1 MKLWPQQEFGLSEID
16 RLVKA
21 GRKRIVLVSPTGGG
35 KTKLAI
41 ERMIASEVPSSFYT
55 HRRMLLGQTGARFEE
70 AGLDYGFRASKMDE
84 NLDAQIQL
92 AMIQSEAS
100 AIYRKKRR
108 SLHNAKEILI
118 DEAHANSNGVIETI
132 IDDHNCVT
140 IGLTATP
147 LGIGHIYEDMVIA
160 GTNSE
165 LRACGSHVIAHT
177 FGPSEPDTRIVG
189 KVKIGEGECGITQA
203 KRSVY
208 SHKVFGDVVEHYRK
222 LNPGGKPALLF
233 APGVQESI
241 WFCEQLNDMGISAAH
256 IDGGDCWLDGELVP
270 SSQEIR
276 EEIEHRCQ
284 SGDIKIVCNRFV
296 LREGVDWPF
305 IYHGIFATI
314 FGSLTAYLQAG
325 GRIIRNHPSMDHC
338 CVARGTLILTDR
350 GEVPIEQVKRTDLVW
365 DGVEFVKHDGAVC
378 NDTKEVIQ
386 WEGLLLTPD
395 HKVLTKNG
403 WKEAGEAKASCCG
416 SVVSGVGGRPV
427 WTADDSNPYGPRQ
440 RTEVGSRGRLFKVWE
455 SGLAFL
461 SQNVKADSAGLRAL
475 HEYLWGSLPGMA
487 MASGSASAPTLSMPS
502 EQYVSPLWWPRH
514 RVPIFDNIR
523 GCLLDCGESWL
534 AQGFKND
541 LGSYRQQRTLRARK
555 FEMGESKRANGKP
568 RKVHTAEFSLSSIY
582 KGLSRC
588 FLLQELPGG
597 SLQEGLDR
605 GADSRPLEK
614 EVWDIVNCGPRNRY
628 TANGVVV
635 GNCIQDH
642 GGNWWRHGSLNAD
655 REWRLEYTDRII
667 GEMRLERIRQDKER
681 EPIHCAKCNAIRL
694 AGKKCWECGYQFQK
708 RTRPVLQSNGS
719 LKEMTNATFKPK
731 RRAERTENIEKQ
743 WIGRV
748 LGVKRSKKDSVKRMT
763 FAQLQANFARENDW
777 YYPPLDLPM
786 MPTND
791 MDWFL
796 PVQQVTELTK

>member
-16 RLVKA
+16 RLVRA

-41 ERMIASEVPSSFYT
+41 ERMIASGVPSAFYT

-84 NLDAQIQL
+84 NLDAPIQL

-165 LRACGSHVIAHT
+165 LRECGSHVIAHT

-222 LNPGGKPALLF
+222 LNPEGKPTLLF

-241 WFCEQLNDMGISAAH
+241 WFCEQLNEMGISAAH

-270 SSQEIR
+270 SSQDIR

-305 IYHGIFATI
+305 IHHGIFATI
-314 FGSLTAYLQAG
+314 FGSLTSYLQAG

-338 CVARGTLILTDR
+338 I
-350 GEVPIEQVKRTDLVW
+350 
-365 DGVEFVKHDGAVC
+365 
-378 NDTKEVIQ
+378 
-386 WEGLLLTPD
+386 
-395 HKVLTKNG
+395 
-403 WKEAGEAKASCCG
+403 
-416 SVVSGVGGRPV
+416 
-427 WTADDSNPYGPRQ
+427 
-440 RTEVGSRGRLFKVWE
+440 
-455 SGLAFL
+455 
-461 SQNVKADSAGLRAL
+461 
-475 HEYLWGSLPGMA
+475 
-487 MASGSASAPTLSMPS
+487 
-502 EQYVSPLWWPRH
+502 
-514 RVPIFDNIR
+514 
-523 GCLLDCGESWL
+523 
-534 AQGFKND
+534 
-541 LGSYRQQRTLRARK
+541 
-555 FEMGESKRANGKP
+555 
-568 RKVHTAEFSLSSIY
+568 
-582 KGLSRC
+582 
-588 FLLQELPGG
+588 
-597 SLQEGLDR
+597 
-605 GADSRPLEK
+605 
-614 EVWDIVNCGPRNRY
+614 
-628 TANGVVV
+628 
-635 GNCIQDH
+635 IQDH

-708 RTRPVLQSNGS
+708 RTRPVLQSDGS

-731 RRAERTENIEKQ
+731 RRAERTESLEKQ

-763 FAQLQANFARENDW
+763 FAQLQANFTREKDW